1 MELPRKMADM
11 AKEIDQ
17 QLMRYLDHG
26 KYEKL
31 RKAMAHYPEAGGK
44 RMRPVLAMLVA
55 EAVGKRSRAAI
66 PFGCALEL
74 IHNFTLVHDD
84 VMDKDEMRR
93 GRPAVHILYDEP
105 TAIIAGDALF
115 ARAYEIL
122 CDTDVPGEDLRKLVR
137 SVSDTVYLIAEGQQ
151 MDIDFESRQTV
162 GVEEYV
168 LMVEEKTAVLFACAA
183 EGGAI
188 IGNGTA
194 EQVRDMKECA
204 RLWGIG
210 FQIWDDVLG
219 VLGDE
224 RTTGKPVGN
233 DIRNGKR
240 TLIIVHA
247 LERLTRPSKD
257 RETLLAALGNEHAT
271 DEEVKEAIAVL
282 ERTGS
287 IDFVTEQAQ
296 LYASDSKKLLA
307 CLPDSEEKQMLSTL
321 IDYAVGRDR

>member
-17 QLMRYLDHG
+17 QLMRYLDYG

-55 EAVGKRSRAAI
+55 EAVGKRGRAAI

-122 CDTDVPGEDLRKLVR
+122 CDTDVSGEDLRKLVR

-194 EQVRDMKECA
+194 EQVRDMRECA

-247 LERLTRPSKD
+247 LEQLKRPSKD
-257 RETLLAALGNEHAT
+257 RDMLLAALGNEQAT
-271 DEEVKEAIAVL
+271 AEEVKDAIAVL

-287 IDFVTEQAQ
+287 IDFVTEQAHR
-296 LYASDSKKLLA
+296 YASDSKKLLD
-307 CLPDSEEKQMLSTL
+307 CLPDSDERRMLSAL

>member
-1 MELPRKMADM
+1 
-11 AKEIDQ
+11 
-17 QLMRYLDHG
+17 
-26 KYEKL
+26 
-31 RKAMAHYPEAGGK
+31 MAHYPEAGGK

-55 EAVGKRSRAAI
+55 EAVGKRGRAAI

-122 CDTDVPGEDLRKLVR
+122 CDTDVSGEDLRKLVR

-194 EQVRDMKECA
+194 DQVRDMRECA

-219 VLGDE
+219 LLGDE

-247 LERLTRPSKD
+247 LEQLKRPSKD
-257 RETLLAALGNEHAT
+257 RDTLLAALGNEQAT
-271 DEEVKEAIAVL
+271 AEEVKEAIAVL

-287 IDFVTEQAQ
+287 IDFVTEQAHR
-296 LYASDSKKLLA
+296 YASDSKQLLA
-307 CLPDSEEKQMLSTL
+307 CLPDSDERRMLSAL